1 MAGEMPRTKEHK
13 ARTRERIVRSA
24 GRVFRRVGYEAA
36 TIDGVMA
43 EAELTRGG
51 FYAHFASKDA
61 LFATV
66 VETDHGLIRM
76 LAARAAS
83 APAQFRA
90 RTRAL
95 LRDYLDPDH
104 LEEISRDCSF
114 AALTA
119 DARRGSRA
127 VRAAYGRAFE
137 TLVAELLRGPGE
149 TAVHARRRATR
160 RERANAA
167 QIAAVATGTLVI
179 AAALGPGEASS
190 AALESAWEAVR
201 ARLED

>member
-1 MAGEMPRTKEHK
+1 MPRTKEHK
-13 ARTRERIVRSA
+13 ARTRERIIRSA
-24 GRVFRRVGYEAA
+24 GRVFRRVGFEAA
-36 TIDGVMA
+36 TIDAVMA
-43 EAELTRGG
+43 EAGLTRGG

-61 LFATV
+61 LFASV
-66 VETDHGLIRM
+66 IGTDHGLIRM
-76 LAARAAS
+76 LAARAPGT
-83 APAQFRA
+83 PAQFRS
-90 RTRAL
+90 RTLAL
-95 LRDYLDPDH
+95 LRDYLDSQH

-137 TLVAELLRGPGE
+137 TLIAELLRGPAE
-149 TAVHARRRATR
+149 TAAQARSRATP

-167 QIAAVATGTLVI
+167 QVAAVATGTLVI
-179 AAALGPGEASS
+179 AAALGPGDASR

-201 ARLED
+201 ARLGA